1 MQELAMNPS
10 GLIPSCLNILKIINW
25 EPWLYIYKDG
35 VFDFLRTVIM
45 NPKNHFDT
53 REALFLLFCFFLII
67 AQQQQ
72 QHNGLSPPPSRFPK
86 KVLKRS

>member
-1 MQELAMNPS
+1 LFECFKNNS
-10 GLIPSCLNILKIINW
+10 IENHG
-25 EPWLYIYKDG
+25 YIYIYEDG
-35 VFDFLRTVIM
+35 VFDFSRTMIM
-45 NPKNHFDT
+45 NLKNRFDN

-86 KVLKRS
+86 KGSKKEVGR